1 MAALRR
7 ATGNPTMATENQL
20 LPHDPAKTYGLMAIV
35 RGEARMADKGPEDTL
50 FSFPLVALLEVLM
63 LLGTGLVVLLI
74 SVLGNAPLEELA
86 NPAVTTNPAKAPWY
100 FVGFQ
105 ELLEHMHPTLAGVVV
120 PGLGLT
126 FLVLL
131 PFIDHKPSGPARWFD
146 GPRGRKLTL
155 LAALYALVVIPG
167 LILLDNS
174 FSLREMLRGR
184 AADWVAQ
191 WLIPS
196 LALGIAILLPALFAR
211 RRRATTREMMLVLFT
226 VMVVTAFVLTLIG
239 FLFRGPGFR
248 LYWPWQ
254 MPEGYNP
261 FNTL

>member
-7 ATGNPTMATENQL
+7 ATGDPTMAAENQL

-120 PGLGLT
+120 PGL
-126 FLVLL
+126 
-131 PFIDHKPSGPARWFD
+131 
-146 GPRGRKLTL
+146 
-155 LAALYALVVIPG
+155 
-167 LILLDNS
+167 ILLDNS